1 MLNKNRAMVW
11 TTANWTG
18 LLLLSYLIGSFPTA
32 YMLGRMAKGLD
43 IRALGDG
50 NAGAANV
57 FRQMGARIGIA
68 VWAVDV
74 GKGAAATALAGAL
87 TGSTM
92 AQMMAGVAV
101 VAGHNWPFFLQY
113 RGGRG
118 ASPTMGVLA
127 VIAPLAVVPLS
138 VLSLV
143 PLAITR
149 SATVTLSFIFVPI
162 SLVAWFTGS
171 SIAVI
176 IYCVALPV
184 MVGLSHWHSLRRPRF
199 AEEKHFRSG
208 GEEVRVP

>member
-1 MLNKNRAMVW
+1 M
-11 TTANWTG
+11 
-18 LLLLSYLIGSFPTA
+18 LLLSYLIGSFPTA
-32 YMLGRMAKGLD
+32 YMLGKMLKGLD

-50 NAGAANV
+50 NAGAANA

-87 TGSTM
+87 IGSTA

-127 VIAPLAVVPLS
+127 VMAPLATIPLS

-143 PLAITR
+143 PLVITR
-149 SATVTLSFIFVPI
+149 SATVALSFIFVPI
-162 SLVAWFTGS
+162 SLVAWLTGS
-171 SIAVI
+171 SIAVVM
-176 IYCVALPV
+176 YCIALPV
-184 MVGLSHWHSLRRPRF
+184 MVGLSHWHSVHRPRF
-199 AEEKHFRSG
+199 AEGKRFHAD
-208 GEEVRVP
+208 GEEAHAP